1 MVSDEEAIG
10 MSLVWILVWFL
21 YRALEGYAPELRVLN
36 FWLLTLIVAAV
47 IDALHYRRYVRYRR
61 WR

>member
-1 MVSDEEAIG
+1 
-10 MSLVWILVWFL
+10 MSLIWIRVWFW
-21 YRALEGYAPELRVLN
+21 YRARKGYAPELRVLN

-61 WR
+61 RR

>member
-1 MVSDEEAIG
+1 
-10 MSLVWILVWFL
+10 MSLVWSLVWLL

-61 WR
+61 RR

>member
-1 MVSDEEAIG
+1 